1 MYALV
6 HLAVLTGI
14 VFLLARYLPGI
25 RLAKPTTAIVVAVVF
40 SLLNFLLGWL
50 IKVLLFPAVVLSF
63 GLLAFFVP
71 FIVNT
76 VVLWVT
82 DKVLHAFEIRDT
94 RTLLLASGT
103 ITLVNWFLQMGPR
116 L

>member
-6 HLAVLTGI
+6 HVAVLAVT

-25 RLAKPTTAIVVAVVF
+25 RVERPSTSIVVAVVF
-40 SLLNFLLGWL
+40 SLINFFLGWA
-50 IKVLLFPAVVLSF
+50 IKALLFVPVVLTF

-71 FIVNT
+71 FLVNT
-76 VVLWVT
+76 AVLWLT

-94 RTLLLASGT
+94 RTLLVASGV
-103 ITLVNWFLQMGPR
+103 ITAVGWLLQMAVR
-116 L
+116 Y